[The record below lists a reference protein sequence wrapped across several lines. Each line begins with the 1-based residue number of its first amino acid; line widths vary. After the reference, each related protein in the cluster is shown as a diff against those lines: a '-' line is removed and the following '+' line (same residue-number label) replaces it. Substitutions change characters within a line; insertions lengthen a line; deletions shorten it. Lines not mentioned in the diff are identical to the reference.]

1 MRACVRACH
10 GVYVCVCVCVC
21 VLFVCMYALVYVC
34 MCAYISCIVAAMSS
48 FAELVVVEQLGKVM
62 TIGINRPEV
71 RNCVNPATAT
81 QLVAAFDRF
90 EETEE
95 ALVAVLYGKG
105 QSVT

>member
-1 MRACVRACH
+1 MCVCVRACVRAC
-10 GVYVCVCVCVC
+10 VCVCMPA
-21 VLFVCMYALVYVC
+21 LFVYMYALVYVC
-34 MCAYISCIVAAMSS
+34 ICIVAAMPS

-81 QLVAAFDRF
+81 QLVTAFGRF

-105 QSVT
+105 QSVTELPS

>member
-1 MRACVRACH
+1 
-10 GVYVCVCVCVC
+10 
-21 VLFVCMYALVYVC
+21 
-34 MCAYISCIVAAMSS
+34 MCAYISCIAAAMSS

-81 QLVAAFDRF
+81 QLVTAFDRF

-105 QSVT
+105 KSVTEPPQLVTAFD

>member
-1 MRACVRACH
+1 
-10 GVYVCVCVCVC
+10 
-21 VLFVCMYALVYVC
+21 MYCWYDV
-34 MCAYISCIVAAMSS
+34 

-81 QLVAAFDRF
+81 QLVTAFDRF
-90 EETEE
+90 EQTEE

-105 QSVT
+105 QSLRSLAGVALQICELK

>member
-1 MRACVRACH
+1 
-10 GVYVCVCVCVC
+10 
-21 VLFVCMYALVYVC
+21 
-34 MCAYISCIVAAMSS
+34 MCAYISCIAAAMSS

-81 QLVAAFDRF
+81 QLVTAFDQF

-105 QSVT
+105 KLVTELLQLVTAFD

>member
-1 MRACVRACH
+1 
-10 GVYVCVCVCVC
+10 
-21 VLFVCMYALVYVC
+21 
-34 MCAYISCIVAAMSS
+34 MSS

-81 QLVAAFDRF
+81 QLVTAFDRF

-105 QSVT
+105 KLVTELLQLVTAFDWFKLWTDWGGVTGLAKVSHWAP